1 MAKKVISLN
10 KEPHIVL
17 YLYNGMQKGL
27 VEKISIKMKIVFI
40 YIIVLFFTASCVQK
54 ESGSI
59 SNKKN
64 RNGIF
69 NEQWNQ
75 IKKTR
80 SKEEEKEL
88 VYKFMEFLKT
98 NDYVISNPTYT
109 SDNGAVKPF
118 SEMFNDKKASQLKS
132 INIEIINDNEE
143 GDNKHIKLINWKPID
158 TKSAL
163 MFLRE

>member
-1 MAKKVISLN
+1 
-10 KEPHIVL
+10 
-17 YLYNGMQKGL
+17 
-27 VEKISIKMKIVFI
+27 MKTVFV

-64 RNGIF
+64 MNGIL
-69 NEQWNQ
+69 NDQWDQ
-75 IKKTR
+75 IKRAR

-98 NDYVISNPTYT
+98 MDYAISNPTYI
-109 SDNGAVKPF
+109 SNNGAVKPF
-118 SEMFNDKKASQLKS
+118 SEMFDDKKGDQLKG
-132 INIEIINDNEE
+132 INIEIINDNEL
-143 GDNKHIKLINWKPID
+143 GDNKHIKLVNWKPID
-158 TKSAL
+158 NKSAL

>member
-1 MAKKVISLN
+1 MKTVIT
-10 KEPHIVL
+10 
-17 YLYNGMQKGL
+17 
-27 VEKISIKMKIVFI
+27 

-54 ESGSI
+54 GESSI
-59 SNKKN
+59 SSKKN
-64 RNGIF
+64 MNKIF
-69 NEQWNQ
+69 NDQWNH
-75 IKKTR
+75 IKKAK

-98 NDYVISNPTYT
+98 KDYAISNPTYV
-109 SDNGAVKPF
+109 SSNGDIKPF
-118 SEMFNDKKASQLKS
+118 SEMFNDKKADQLKS

-158 TKSAL
+158 NESAL